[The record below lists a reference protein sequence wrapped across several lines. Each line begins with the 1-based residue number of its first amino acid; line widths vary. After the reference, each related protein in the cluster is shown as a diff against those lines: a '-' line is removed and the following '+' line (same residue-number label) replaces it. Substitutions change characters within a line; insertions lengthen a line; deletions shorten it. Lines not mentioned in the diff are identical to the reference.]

1 MSSAKPVCLVLG
13 GGAGIGY
20 SVARRWAKEGHQVV
34 VTRRGEVSQD
44 VMDKECHPGVVAIA
58 ADVTDQVRMEAVVK
72 EVEAR
77 FGIIKTL
84 IYNAGSGVFKKYDS
98 LTVAELEKS
107 FAINTSG
114 LLIAA
119 KLCAPRMIEAGGG
132 VIGVTGA
139 TAALRGKPF
148 TAGFAPAKAAQRMMA
163 QSLARDLGPQGVH
176 VFYTIIDGMVRAGAE
191 VGGKHMDPEDIAETF
206 WRTATQNKSAWSFEV
221 DMRPFCENW

>member
-20 SVARRWAKEGHQVV
+20 SVARRWAKEGHQVNNVSIFLFLMVIVMIEVV

-119 KLCAPRMIEAGGG
+119 KLCAPKMIEAGGG
-132 VIGVTGA
+132 VIGITGA
-139 TAALRGKPF
+139 TASLRGKPF
-148 TAGFAPAKAAQRMMA
+148 TAGFAPAKAAQRMLA
-163 QSLARDLGPQGVH
+163 QSLARDLGPQVKIS
-176 VFYTIIDGMVRAGAE
+176 VCYV
-191 VGGKHMDPEDIAETF
+191 
-206 WRTATQNKSAWSFEV
+206 
-221 DMRPFCENW
+221 

>member
-1 MSSAKPVCLVLG
+1 MIK
-13 GGAGIGY
+13 
-20 SVARRWAKEGHQVV
+20 VV

-72 EVEAR
+72 EVESR

-119 KLCAPRMIEAGGG
+119 KLCAPKMIEAGGG
-132 VIGVTGA
+132 VIGITGA
-139 TAALRGKPF
+139 TASLRGKPF
-148 TAGFAPAKAAQRMMA
+148 TAGFAPAKAAQRMLA
-163 QSLARDLGPQGVH
+163 QSLARDLGPQVKSC
-176 VFYTIIDGMVRAGAE
+176 VCYAGS
-191 VGGKHMDPEDIAETF
+191 D
-206 WRTATQNKSAWSFEV
+206 
-221 DMRPFCENW
+221 

>member
-1 MSSAKPVCLVLG
+1 ML
-13 GGAGIGY
+13 
-20 SVARRWAKEGHQVV
+20 EVV

-132 VIGVTGA
+132 VIGITGA

-163 QSLARDLGPQGVH
+163 QSLARDLGPQVIQGQSQGQGH
-176 VFYTIIDGMVRAGAE
+176 NI
-191 VGGKHMDPEDIAETF
+191 VGTSFCVASRSHYHNQSKSGPGLQLYF
-206 WRTATQNKSAWSFEV
+206 CNKNKNFNL
-221 DMRPFCENW
+221 F

>member
-1 MSSAKPVCLVLG
+1 M
-13 GGAGIGY
+13 I
-20 SVARRWAKEGHQVV
+20 EVV

-72 EVEAR
+72 EVEAK

-132 VIGVTGA
+132 VIGITGA

-163 QSLARDLGPQGVH
+163 QSLARDLGPQ
-176 VFYTIIDGMVRAGAE
+176 VRQGQ
-191 VGGKHMDPEDIAETF
+191 IL
-206 WRTATQNKSAWSFEV
+206 
-221 DMRPFCENW
+221 RP

>member
-1 MSSAKPVCLVLG
+1 ML
-13 GGAGIGY
+13 
-20 SVARRWAKEGHQVV
+20 EVV

-132 VIGVTGA
+132 VIGITGA

-163 QSLARDLGPQGVH
+163 QSLARDLGPQVIQGQMFGQGHKMLGTSFCVASQSH
-176 VFYTIIDGMVRAGAE
+176 YHNQRKPGPGHTLYVC
-191 VGGKHMDPEDIAETF
+191 
-206 WRTATQNKSAWSFEV
+206 NKSLPCSF
-221 DMRPFCENW
+221 

>member
-20 SVARRWAKEGHQVV
+20 SVARRWAKEGHQVNNVSMFSWFIVMIEVV
-34 VTRRGEVSQD
+34 VTRRGEVGQD

-58 ADVTDQVRMEAVVK
+58 SDVTDQVRMEAVVK

-77 FGIIKTL
+77 FGTIKTL
-84 IYNAGSGVFKKYDS
+84 IYNAGLGVFKKYDS

-119 KLCAPRMIEAGGG
+119 KLCAPKMIEAGGG
-132 VIGVTGA
+132 VIGITGA
-139 TAALRGKPF
+139 TASLRGKPF
-148 TAGFAPAKAAQRMMA
+148 TAGFAPAKAAQRMLA
-163 QSLARDLGPQGVH
+163 QSLARDLGPQVKSC
-176 VFYTIIDGMVRAGAE
+176 VCYAGS
-191 VGGKHMDPEDIAETF
+191 D
-206 WRTATQNKSAWSFEV
+206 
-221 DMRPFCENW
+221 